1 MFLNIADSVK
11 NAIDLGI
18 DLLRDG
24 AGIDVTAITFIIQ
37 ICATIILFIYVRF
50 FLWKTVTG
58 MIDARKAGIQKEL
71 DSKDDALKELEV
83 ARLEA
88 ASIVD
93 NAKTEASLI
102 IDRAKSTSVVEA
114 DSIKKRAFAEI
125 EAKEKAS
132 LEQINSEYKKAEEN
146 LRSEVITVAYA
157 LAEKITE
164 KEIDEA
170 KHQELVNDFLKEVGK

>member
-24 AGIDVTAITFIIQ
+24 AGIDVTAVTFIIQ
-37 ICATIILFIYVRF
+37 ICATIILFIYVRV

-58 MIDARKAGIQKEL
+58 MIDARRANIQKEL
-71 DSKDDALKELEV
+71 DSKEDALKELET
-83 ARLEA
+83 AKLEA
-88 ASIVD
+88 TSIV
-93 NAKTEASLI
+93 NTAKDEASSI
-102 IDRAKSTSVVEA
+102 IKRAKNTSEIEA
-114 DSIKKRAFAEI
+114 NNIKTRALAEI
-125 EAKEKAS
+125 EAKRSAAE
-132 LEQINSEYKKAEEN
+132 EQINSERKKAEES
-146 LRSEVITVAYA
+146 LRDEIITVAYT

-170 KHQELVNDFLKEVGK
+170 KHQALVDDFLKEVGK

>member
-37 ICATIILFIYVRF
+37 ICATIILFIYVRL

-58 MIDARKAGIQKEL
+58 MIDARKANIQKEL
-71 DSKDDALKELEV
+71 DSKDDALKELE
-83 ARLEA
+83 EA
-88 ASIVD
+88 KIEAESIIKNAKDEASIIIEK
-93 NAKTEASLI
+93 AKNT
-102 IDRAKSTSVVEA
+102 STIEA
-114 DSIKKRAFAEI
+114 DNIKTRALAEI
-125 EAKEKAS
+125 EAKKSAAME
-132 LEQINSEYKKAEEN
+132 EINSERKQAEES
-146 LRSEVITVAYA
+146 LRNEIITVAYT

-170 KHQELVNDFLKEVGK
+170 KHQELVDDFLKEVGK